1 MGHGWG
7 VIRKVIAW
15 VGWGF
20 VAWVGGGQG
29 ASNTRCG
36 RPAADW

>member
-1 MGHGWG
+1 MGRGWG

-15 VGWGF
+15 VGRGF
-20 VAWVGGGQG
+20 GSMGGRGQG

-36 RPAADW
+36 GPVADQ